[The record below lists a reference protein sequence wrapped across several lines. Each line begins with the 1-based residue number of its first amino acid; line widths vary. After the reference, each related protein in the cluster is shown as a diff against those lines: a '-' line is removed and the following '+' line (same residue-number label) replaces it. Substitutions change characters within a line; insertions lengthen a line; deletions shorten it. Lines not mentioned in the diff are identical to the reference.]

1 MKIFFDCRYTRYERH
16 DGISRFTA
24 GLVTALAKLQPV
36 TMIISDQ
43 RQLSLLPDLPW
54 VLGPSPTSA
63 REPWV
68 SRRLNILRPDV
79 VYSPMQTIG
88 PFGRRFGLVTT
99 VHDLIYYENRTP
111 PRDLAWPIRL
121 IWRLYH
127 LSWTPQR
134 FVLNRA
140 DAHAT
145 VSETTRKLM
154 VEHRLTKHPITV
166 VPNAVD
172 AGLEDGVAG
181 LEDGVA
187 RAAEPTRD
195 LVYMGSFMPYK
206 NVELLAR
213 GMHELPGYTLHLL
226 SRADERTV
234 TALTALAPA
243 GALRFH
249 GGVSDEE
256 YARVLSTATALVTA
270 SLNEGFGLPLIEAMA
285 GGTPVV
291 VSDIDIF
298 REIGADAALYFDPRD
313 PRSFAAAVR
322 RLEDPTEWSRLSALS
337 RKRAGDFSWDRS
349 AAALL
354 GTLTSVYE
362 ARRTASGVR

>member
-1 MKIFFDCRYTRYERH
+1 MKIYFDCRYTRYERH
-16 DGISRFTA
+16 DGISRFTS

-63 REPWV
+63 GEPWV
-68 SRRLNILRPDV
+68 SRKLNILRPDV

-127 LSWTPQR
+127 LSWAPQR

-145 VSETTRKLM
+145 VSETTRRLM
-154 VEHRLTKHPITV
+154 VEHRLTKRPITV

-172 AGLEDGVAG
+172 AGLEDDAVRSAN
-181 LEDGVA
+181 
-187 RAAEPTRD
+187 PTRD

-234 TALTALAPA
+234 AALTALAPA

-256 YARVLSTATALVTA
+256 YARVLSTATALVSA

-298 REIGADAALYFDPRD
+298 REIGADAALYFDPRA
-313 PRSFAAAVR
+313 PKSFAAAILK
-322 RLEDPTEWSRLSALS
+322 LEDAAEWNRLSALS

-354 GTLTSVYE
+354 TTLTAVYE
-362 ARRTASGVR
+362 ARRTTSAPG